1 MILSRPFPRYIGLWM
16 VVVMAVIAVT
26 GYFAI
31 RRDVENLREISQDNL
46 LWTATQME
54 VELLRFEVA
63 TALVASNGT
72 QESLDAMRE
81 QFDILWSR
89 VSLIRSGRIGEVLRG
104 YDAGHG
110 AIMAIADYLKQIDAT
125 VAALDP
131 SDTKTL
137 NQILSDVQKLQQA
150 LRLYTLRVVRG
161 DTGAEEQV
169 RDHIQSS
176 ALITAAISAGVL
188 LVLALSVVLVLRE
201 NKRQRVVAEM
211 NLEMAEAAEASSRAK
226 SRFLTMMSHELR
238 NPLNGVLGPL
248 ALLGQSDIPAPQKRL
263 VEQANLSGKSMLQM
277 LSGLLDYGEM
287 QGGQLRLRCEPFRIA
302 ALAEGVHQDLAGLEA
317 AEFAVSVAPDTP
329 EMMYGDQ
336 QRLRQIFVHL
346 GEYVLETC
354 DRSSARLT
362 FSLKEDVLIGEF
374 SFASATVGMDWRLG
388 LLSGMSESAPD
399 QVTAEAL
406 RPLIA
411 RGLISAANGVLTLGE
426 EKEGRRVIRVAIP
439 ARPVEFERIR
449 VHLETR
455 STALAAIY
463 RAALRSDR
471 VIFVDPDGDE
481 PVDLVLVDATIVG
494 ADPLMSR
501 LRERFP
507 NALFVSLGQPRS
519 PGYFDDIVE
528 VPGDMGR
535 LRTSVFA
542 RLAS

>member
-110 AIMAIADYLKQIDAT
+110 AIMSIADYLKQIDAT

-426 EKEGRRVIRVAIP
+426 EKEGRRAIRVAIP

>member
-238 NPLNGVLGPL
+238 NPLSGVLGPL